1 MWQESSENTLQFLV
15 KEIQNFKF
23 SNHKRQ
29 RIMAKFLI
37 NSDIELEMKNM
48 FLKTAMLLTELK

>member
-1 MWQESSENTLQFLV
+1 
-15 KEIQNFKF
+15 
-23 SNHKRQ
+23 
-29 RIMAKFLI
+29 MAKFLI